1 MRPHAAP
8 PQPPSTQNLQRLADN
23 LRRLPSECVE
33 QVVGAMDLATFAAT
47 LRAGGPLRR
56 TMDQPMHHRA
66 ALLRT
71 DLAPRWVHA
80 STPEQLRRRVHA
92 EAGWQV
98 ATSYRL
104 HGGLVTLDPFGH
116 GANNLPHIARALSAP
131 SGEDVAFFTADDYR
145 VHLLRL
151 GCGPAHPPSFALPQQ
166 SAPTALAFAGP
177 DRLFVGTASG
187 PVAAYILR
195 TQRPQE
201 RPTLLGHLAPRQGGR
216 AGASHA
222 LAAVAGGRG
231 LVGLG
236 AHGLLSWAIA
246 EAEAEADGP
255 EGYHGLQPGWTG
267 AGAGAGTLR
276 GLGTADD
283 AALLATWSDTGRV
296 ETFLVGEATVLA
308 TGPLGGRGT
317 STLPPACVRV
327 VDAGRT
333 LACLD
338 GDRLLLYDSRRG
350 WARPATALGP
360 APLAAPL
367 GAAELLPHSG
377 LWALGGASGQLGTW
391 DVRRPDAPR
400 WQLRLCEPAVPLGNG
415 MVHALAAAPDG
426 RSLVA
431 AAAYNAWRT
440 RPPRSELTGLPLDA
454 FGDAVGTRYYLV
466 GHNERHEH
474 LQWLPQ
480 GDRVFVH
487 GRRQMSVWRPEAPG
501 VPPPQVE
508 VDLRHCDAQRVLVG
522 PATETE
528 SVRHSYASVVRHTR
542 PRPDD
547 GHGDAPPAD
556 ATLQHGP

>member
-1 MRPHAAP
+1 MRPHATPA
-8 PQPPSTQNLQRLADN
+8 QPPLTQKLQRLADN
-23 LRRLPSECVE
+23 LRRLPSECAE
-33 QVVGAMDLATFAAT
+33 QVVCALDLATFAAT

-56 TMDQPMHHRA
+56 ALDQPMHHRA
-66 ALLRT
+66 ALLRAQ
-71 DLAPRWVHA
+71 LAPRWVDA
-80 STPEQLRRRVHA
+80 SAPGQLRRRVHA

-104 HGGLVTLDPFGH
+104 HGGLVTLDPFGD
-116 GANNLPHIARALSAP
+116 GMNNLPHLKRALIAP
-131 SGEDVAFFTADDYR
+131 SGEDVAFFTEIDHR
-145 VHLLRL
+145 VHLLRF
-151 GCGPAHPPSFALPQQ
+151 GCGPAHMPCFALPQQ

-177 DRLFVGTASG
+177 DRLFVGTESG

-195 TQRPQE
+195 AGRPQE
-201 RPTLLGHLAPRQGGR
+201 RPTSLGHLAPGRGGP
-216 AGASHA
+216 AGASRA
-222 LAAVAGGRG
+222 LAAVAGGHG

-236 AHGLLSWAIA
+236 AHGLLSWAI
-246 EAEAEADGP
+246 AEADGP

-267 AGAGAGTLR
+267 AGTGAGAGTLR
-276 GLGTADD
+276 GLQSADD

-296 ETFLVGEATVLA
+296 DTFFVGEATVLP
-308 TGPLGGRGT
+308 TGPLGGRRA
-317 STLPPACVRV
+317 STVPPACVRV

-338 GDRLLLYDSRRG
+338 GDRLLLYDARRG

-360 APLAAPL
+360 APMASPL
-367 GAAELLPHSG
+367 GAAELLPHAG

-400 WQLRLCEPAVPLGNG
+400 WQLRLCEPEVPVGNG

-426 RSLVA
+426 RSLVV
-431 AAAYNAWRT
+431 AAAYDAWRT

-454 FGDAVGTRYYLV
+454 FGDAVGARYYLI
-466 GHNERHEH
+466 GHKARHEH

-487 GRRQMSVWRPEAPG
+487 GTRQMLVWRPETPG
-501 VPPPQVE
+501 VSLPMVE
-508 VDLRHCDAQRVLVG
+508 GELSRSDAQRVLVG
-522 PATETE
+522 PATESE

-542 PRPDD
+542 PRPHDEQGD
-547 GHGDAPPAD
+547 GRFAEPTVQPG
-556 ATLQHGP
+556 L